1 MTLYLRASGDPIM
14 PPPHADFSFRISFK
28 KGQGKP
34 SQLTKWLAGPG
45 NWTLDT
51 VSNLLFSIDAELD
64 FSVSSF
70 AKKSQIKRVGR
81 PLPSP
86 TDSETS
92 RDHGRHSNASSNPVA
107 ATTVWVMKLV
117 RAFGVACHAHFL
129 SVDVQ

>member
-1 MTLYLRASGDPIM
+1 M

-70 AKKSQIKRVGR
+70 AKKSQIKRVPR
-81 PLPSP
+81 S
-86 TDSETS
+86 
-92 RDHGRHSNASSNPVA
+92 
-107 ATTVWVMKLV
+107 
-117 RAFGVACHAHFL
+117 
-129 SVDVQ
+129 

>member
-1 MTLYLRASGDPIM
+1 M

-51 VSNLLFSIDAELD
+51 VSNLLFSIDAELH

-70 AKKSQIKRVGR
+70 AKKAKSNEFHDLNWPPPFPAQPTPKPVETTGGIVTL
-81 PLPSP
+81 PPTPSP
-86 TDSETS
+86 QL
-92 RDHGRHSNASSNPVA
+92 R
-107 ATTVWVMKLV
+107 
-117 RAFGVACHAHFL
+117 FG
-129 SVDVQ
+129 